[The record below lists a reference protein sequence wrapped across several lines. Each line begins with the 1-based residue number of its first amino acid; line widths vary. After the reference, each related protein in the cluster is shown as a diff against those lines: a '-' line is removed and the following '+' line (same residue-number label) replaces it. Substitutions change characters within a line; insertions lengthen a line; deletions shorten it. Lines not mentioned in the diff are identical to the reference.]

1 MEKELQISTLIEEG
15 SAFEGRL
22 SFSGTAKISGQFK
35 GEIYTKDHIVITDT
49 AHVQA
54 EIEAGYVTIMGKLEG
69 NIVATKK
76 VIMMPPAV
84 FRGTVTTPSL
94 KIDEGV
100 VFEGASYVPKA

>member
-15 SAFEGRL
+15 SSFEGRL

-35 GEIYTKDHIVITDT
+35 GEIYTKDHIVITES
-49 AHVQA
+49 AQVQA
-54 EIEAGYVTIMGKLEG
+54 EIEAGFVTIMGKLEG

-100 VFEGASYVPKA
+100 VFEGASYVPKI

>member
-1 MEKELQISTLIEEG
+1 MEKDLQISTLIEEG

-49 AHVQA
+49 GHVQA

-69 NIVATKK
+69 NVVATKK
-76 VIMMPPAV
+76 VTMMPPAI

>member
-1 MEKELQISTLIEEG
+1 MEKELQISTLIEEA
-15 SAFEGRL
+15 SSFEGRL

-35 GEIYTKDHIVITDT
+35 GEIYTKDHIVITET

-69 NIVATKK
+69 NVVATKK
-76 VIMMPPAV
+76 VVMMPPAI

-94 KIDEGV
+94 KIEEGV
-100 VFEGASYVPKA
+100 VFEGASYVPKT